1 MEVFLV
7 LVGQLDTESAELGL
21 EVLFDTFAGAFST
34 QPAFLHAAKRRSG
47 AGGVDIV
54 DADDTKL

>member
-1 MEVFLV
+1 M
-7 LVGQLDTESAELGL
+7 GQLDTESAELGL

-34 QPAFLHAAKRRSG
+34 QPAFLHTAKRRSG

-54 DADDTKL
+54 DSDDTKL